1 MKKPC
6 AIGMAGLF
14 SLLFGA
20 MQLAAAETPD
30 LPVHHDNADAP
41 TSTAS
46 PVWVTHVGAASS
58 STSGS
63 TQTRNLNLVLDSQRR
78 TETNKLSINAEF
90 VRSSSEVVDAQ
101 TNTRQE
107 TTTAFRELIG
117 TRYDH
122 NLSERVFAFGGW
134 ELSHDRIA
142 LLGLRQVYSTGF
154 GYQLLRGEAHNW
166 DVLSGLSYRDD
177 RYLKQGVEINGSL
190 RDDLYVYELM
200 LGQESSHRITESIEF
215 QQKLTI
221 NRSLGEVR
229 GTRGQLDMGL
239 QVALNRTLSLSMKL
253 QRRYDGMAREPLQRF
268 DTLVFTGINMKFG
281 DRAPAD

>member
-6 AIGMAGLF
+6 VIGMAGL
-14 SLLFGA
+14 LLGA
-20 MQLAAAETPD
+20 MQFAAAEAHDP
-30 LPVHHDNADAP
+30 PVTHDSADAP
-41 TSTAS
+41 TSPAV

-58 STSGS
+58 STSGN
-63 TQTRNLNLVLDSQRR
+63 TNTTNLNLVLDSQRR

-101 TNTRQE
+101 TNTRRE

-117 TRYDH
+117 ARYDH
-122 NLSERVFAFGGW
+122 NLSERVFAFGGG

-200 LGQESSHRITESIEF
+200 LGEESNHRITESIQF

-221 NRSLGEVR
+221 NRNLGEVQ
-229 GTRGQLDMGL
+229 GTRGQWDMGL
-239 QVALNRTLSLSMKL
+239 QVAVNRTLSLSMKL
-253 QRRYDGMAREPLQRF
+253 QRRYDGMARQPVQRY
-268 DTLVFTGINMKFG
+268 DTLLFTGINITFG
-281 DRAPAD
+281 G

>member
-1 MKKPC
+1 
-6 AIGMAGLF
+6 
-14 SLLFGA
+14 
-20 MQLAAAETPD
+20 MQFAAAEAHDP
-30 LPVHHDNADAP
+30 PVTHDSADAP
-41 TSTAS
+41 TSPAV

-58 STSGS
+58 STSGN
-63 TQTRNLNLVLDSQRR
+63 TNTTNLNLVLDSQRR

-101 TNTRQE
+101 TNTRRE

-117 TRYDH
+117 ARYDH
-122 NLSERVFAFGGW
+122 NLSERVFAFGGG

-200 LGQESSHRITESIEF
+200 LGEESNHRITESIQF

-221 NRSLGEVR
+221 NRNLGEIQ
-229 GTRGQLDMGL
+229 GTRGQWDMGL
-239 QVALNRTLSLSMKL
+239 QVAVNRTLSLSMKL
-253 QRRYDGMAREPLQRF
+253 QRRYDGMARQPVQRY
-268 DTLVFTGINMKFG
+268 DTLLFTGINITFG
-281 DRAPAD
+281 G